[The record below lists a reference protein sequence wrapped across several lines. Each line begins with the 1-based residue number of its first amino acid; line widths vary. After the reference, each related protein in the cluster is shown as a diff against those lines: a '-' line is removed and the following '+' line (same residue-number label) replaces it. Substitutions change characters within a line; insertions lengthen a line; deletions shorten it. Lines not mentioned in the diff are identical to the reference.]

1 MLKRLIIIL
10 SVFLHVGIASADN
23 HNDDFIITYYESE
36 QVPLMIELIRKSYI
50 DIGINPT
57 FVSYPVKRGL
67 NMLKN
72 GQTDADVVRIQ
83 AVIEPFDNILV
94 IPTTLVEGD
103 VLLLCNKNIPK
114 CTEEILYDSKQKVAS
129 AIYDL
134 DSVIAKNN
142 KDYKAEFIR
151 AQDPLRVVQLM
162 QRGRLKYGLYSVIK
176 GTVPSELSGN
186 FNYTR
191 VMGVN
196 AVHALNKRHQNIAQD
211 LDRAIA
217 NNIKSLRVPKS
228 EQQTPANSSQSVP
241 NYSR

>member
-1 MLKRLIIIL
+1 MFKRLIISL
-10 SVFLHVGIASADN
+10 LLFCHFGIYSADN
-23 HNDDFIITYYESE
+23 RNDEFIITYYEAE
-36 QVPLMIELIRKSYI
+36 QVPLMIELIKRSYI

-57 FVSYPVKRGL
+57 FISYPVNRGL

-72 GQTDADVVRIQ
+72 GQSDADVVRIQ
-83 AVIEPFDNILV
+83 VVIEQIDGVIVVPTILV
-94 IPTTLVEGD
+94 QGD
-103 VLLLCNKNIPK
+103 VLLLCNKDIPK
-114 CTEEILYDSKQKVAS
+114 CTEDILQDPKQKIGS
-129 AIYDL
+129 AVYDL

-142 KDYKAEFIR
+142 KNYKAEFIR

-176 GTVPSELSGN
+176 GTVPSEISDN

-228 EQQTPANSSQSVP
+228 EQQPPANSSQ
-241 NYSR
+241 